1 MNEFITLG
9 MVLQNINNYKWSDAL
24 FLLDEDE
31 WGEDTKGVILDP
43 DDVENDEE
51 DVPKFAKE
59 NNMVD
64 ALDIG
69 TIQEI
74 YDNAIQQKKECTLD
88 ELISAYLYYYN
99 NDAFITFEV

>member
-1 MNEFITLG
+1 MNEFVTLG
-9 MVLQNINNYKWSDAL
+9 EVLQNINSYRWSDAL

-43 DDVENDEE
+43 NNVEDDEE
-51 DVPKFAKE
+51 DVPDFAKK

-64 ALDIG
+64 ALGIG

-74 YDNAIQQKKECTLD
+74 CDNAFQQKKECTID
-88 ELISAYLYYYN
+88 ELINAYLYYYN
-99 NDAFITFEV
+99 NDAFITFEG